1 MKPLVADLVPSGN
14 RATAYVFAAIQGSTA
29 VAGGVMA
36 GALYGRS
43 LPVLIAIVAATQV
56 AALALLTGSV
66 VALRP
71 IAP

>member
-1 MKPLVADLVPSGN
+1 
-14 RATAYVFAAIQGSTA
+14 
-29 VAGGVMA
+29 MA
-36 GALYGRS
+36 GALYGHS